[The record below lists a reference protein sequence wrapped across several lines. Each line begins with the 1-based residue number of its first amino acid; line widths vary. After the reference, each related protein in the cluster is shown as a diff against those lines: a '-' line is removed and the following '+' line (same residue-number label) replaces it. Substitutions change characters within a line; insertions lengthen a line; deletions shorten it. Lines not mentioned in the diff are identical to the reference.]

1 MLCHLHTL
9 FCCQQTCFE
18 DLDHHKRFAEF
29 PVTVLFPLDMS
40 FRSIVRDV
48 RESFGSLSR
57 RSLEVRISGLPGL
70 SGGHHRGKSVGSVSD
85 LRDRPVVVDQSR
97 WVGLPPELLRDV
109 MRRLE
114 EGESNWP
121 SRKNVVAC
129 AAVCGTWREIC
140 KDIVLSPE
148 FCGKLTFP
156 VSLKQVTIKSRCQ
169 GWNVADLCY

>member
-1 MLCHLHTL
+1 
-9 FCCQQTCFE
+9 
-18 DLDHHKRFAEF
+18 
-29 PVTVLFPLDMS
+29 MS

-57 RSLEVRISGLPGL
+57 RSLEVRISGL

-85 LRDRPVVVDQSR
+85 LRDTPVVVDQSR

-156 VSLKQVTIKSRCQ
+156 VSLKQVTIKSRWQ

>member
-9 FCCQQTCFE
+9 FCCQLTCFE
-18 DLDHHKRFAEF
+18 DLDHHKRFGGF
-29 PVTVLFPLDMS
+29 LVIVPFLLDMS

-57 RSLEVRISGLPGL
+57 RSFEVRISGLP
-70 SGGHHRGKSVGSVSD
+70 GHHRGKSVGSLS
-85 LRDRPVVVDQSR
+85 DRPVVVDQSR

-109 MRRLE
+109 MKRLE

-156 VSLKQVTIKSRCQ
+156 VSLKQVTIEFCYQ
-169 GWNVADLCY
+169 GWKVADLCS

>member
-1 MLCHLHTL
+1 
-9 FCCQQTCFE
+9 
-18 DLDHHKRFAEF
+18 
-29 PVTVLFPLDMS
+29 MS

-57 RSLEVRISGLPGL
+57 RSFEVRISGLPGL
-70 SGGHHRGKSVGSVSD
+70 SGHHRGKSVGSLS
-85 LRDRPVVVDQSR
+85 DRPVVVDQSR

-109 MRRLE
+109 MKRLE

-156 VSLKQVTIKSRCQ
+156 VSLKQVTIEFYYQ
-169 GWNVADLCY
+169 GWKVADLCY

>member
-1 MLCHLHTL
+1 
-9 FCCQQTCFE
+9 
-18 DLDHHKRFAEF
+18 
-29 PVTVLFPLDMS
+29 MS

-57 RSLEVRISGLPGL
+57 RSLEVRISGLPG
-70 SGGHHRGKSVGSVSD
+70 GHHRGKSVGSVSD
-85 LRDRPVVVDQSR
+85 LRDTPVVVDQSR

-156 VSLKQVTIKSRCQ
+156 VSLKQVTIKSRWQ